1 MRRILIILAT
11 VVLAACS
18 DGPSSQQTSAQ
29 RAELRTID
37 SVPPKP
43 AVLDPPPVLN
53 DEAPP
58 PKPKLMPWETTSTAN
73 TLSPEDEQ
81 VRASLPFSPAI
92 AMDPIDGSKI
102 SIRANTPKLEYK
114 GKIYYFSSEA
124 NKHTFGSNPELALKG
139 GFMKL

>member
-11 VVLAACS
+11 VVLVSCS

-37 SVPPKP
+37 SVPQKP
-43 AVLDPPPVLN
+43 AVLDPPPMLS

-58 PKPKLMPWETTSTAN
+58 PKPKALETSTAN
-73 TLSPEDEQ
+73 ALSAEDEQ